1 MAQQEIATF
10 GIFLAKWHYLRD
22 FQVKGEKIM
31 QKKHFLYTLV
41 LIVLSAVLIAGC
53 SSSVNAPVVSFSS
66 EDLQAK
72 NLTPPAGK
80 ALVYFYYGRLYQ
92 HGNIEISVDN
102 AVTPV
107 NGSVYALWEV
117 PAGTHQI
124 SAFVPG
130 ASPEGNSPSLRI
142 ECEAG
147 RKYYYRLISHAKS
160 ESEGGDRTKLYKLAS
175 SGESNGQKYVNA
187 YSLVSWFRDG
197 QLVYQNIQA
206 LPTLR

>member
-1 MAQQEIATF
+1 MKFHHKWDNISHMF
-10 GIFLAKWHYLRD
+10 VFL
-22 FQVKGEKIM
+22 F
-31 QKKHFLYTLV
+31 V
-41 LIVLSAVLIAGC
+41 LMLFVAGC
-53 SSSVNAPVVSFSS
+53 ASSVPQKAASFTA
-66 EDLQAK
+66 EDMQAK

-80 ALVYFYYGRLYQ
+80 ALVYFYYGRRY
-92 HGNIEISVDN
+92 HKGNIEIAVDN
-102 AVTPV
+102 AITPV

-130 ASPEGNSPSLRI
+130 ASPEGNSPSMRI

-147 RKYYYRLISHAKS
+147 RKYYYRLVSYAKD
-160 ESEGGDRTKLYKLAS
+160 ESQGGDRTKLYRLAS

-197 QLVYQNIQA
+197 QLVYQNTQA
-206 LPTLR
+206 LATIR